1 MSALN
6 TDVDRLRADTLWAA
20 RSWREAGEQI
30 EGLLGGRWADDVPL
44 ADQERSDLLRAA
56 IAYSLAEDGFSLSRL
71 ATKFA
76 SKMSDSPD
84 AKAFQVVTRPVE
96 ERGVEFLSVLDSL
109 QAVDSL
115 DVFLSEYQRKYLQPS
130 NPLAEDPPP
139 PEVRPQDQTVDRRP
153 ASAPDET
160 AG

>member
-1 MSALN
+1 MIM
-6 TDVDRLRADTLWAA
+6 R
-20 RSWREAGEQI
+20 I
-30 EGLLGGRWADDVPL
+30 
-44 ADQERSDLLRAA
+44 
-56 IAYSLAEDGFSLSRL
+56 
-71 ATKFA
+71 
-76 SKMSDSPD
+76 
-84 AKAFQVVTRPVE
+84 FQVVTRPVE

-130 NPLAEDPPP
+130 NPLAEDPRP